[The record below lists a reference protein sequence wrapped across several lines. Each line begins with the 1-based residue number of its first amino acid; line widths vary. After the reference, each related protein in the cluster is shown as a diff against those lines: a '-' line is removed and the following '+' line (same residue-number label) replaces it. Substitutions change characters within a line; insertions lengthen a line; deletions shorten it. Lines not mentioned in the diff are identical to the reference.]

1 MAQPPALLGPDG
13 APVPAGLAD
22 AVRKGALSRPARS
35 GMRASW
41 GDAGGKGYFPYE
53 ASNWT
58 SQEMGDWLPWIRSP
72 DSEINLFRDRMV
84 ARARDMVRNDG
95 WAAGSIGRILDS
107 TIGNSY
113 RFISNPDWRWLKRF
127 DPAFD
132 EQWAEEFAEAWE
144 ATWRGYSEDL
154 RRYNDVGR
162 KLTVAQQFR
171 LGLRHKLVDG
181 DDVTVTHWLPDR
193 VGYGAADFATA
204 FQVVDPDR
212 LCNPYQM
219 VDTREL
225 RGGVH
230 IQPNTGEPLGYWFR
244 RAEPNDWY
252 NSAESM
258 EWEYVAREDEDG
270 FLRVIHDFD
279 HDRAG
284 QNRGVSI
291 FAPIL
296 SRLKMLARYYGV
308 ELQAA
313 TIASVFG
320 LYITSPFDPEMV
332 EQALQGP
339 SANPD
344 GYLGA
349 YQDLRDNFH
358 KKNAPMFNGVRVPM
372 LAPGEGVHAVSA
384 ARPNEQ
390 FSPFTHEMLRSVAAV
405 TGQSAEQVTQDYSE
419 TNYSSARAAIVEAE
433 KTFNR
438 RMWEFNLNTA
448 TPVAS
453 CVMHEAM
460 ERNLLPMPLKA
471 WKAPSFLEGRTAFVR
486 GRWLGVAAGWVD
498 PVAERQGE
506 ILGLDAGFGTLEESC
521 ARQGADWR
529 DNLRQRAR
537 ESREMERL
545 GLPRPQWM
553 GEKVTATE
561 DSKKPKAA

>member
-13 APVPAGLAD
+13 QPVPAGLAD
-22 AVRKGALSRPARS
+22 AVRRGAVSRGKRS
-35 GMRASW
+35 GMRADW
-41 GDAGGKGYFPYE
+41 GGSAAQGYFPYE
-53 ASNWT
+53 ASNWY
-58 SQEMGDWLPWIRSP
+58 SQEMGEWLPWIRSP
-72 DSEINLFRDRMV
+72 DAEINLFRDRMV
-84 ARARDMVRNDG
+84 ARTRDMVRNDG
-95 WAAGSIGRILDS
+95 WASGAIGRILDS

-113 RFISNPDWRWLKRF
+113 RLISNPDWRWLQRF

-132 EQWAEEFAEAWE
+132 EQWAEEFAQAWE
-144 ATWRGYSEDL
+144 AVWRGYSEDL

-171 LGLRHKLVDG
+171 LALRHKLIDG
-181 DDVTVTHWLPDR
+181 EGLTCVYWMPERLGR
-193 VGYGAADFATA
+193 GAADFATA

-212 LCNPYQM
+212 LSNPYQM

-225 RGGVH
+225 RGGVE
-230 IQPNTGEPLGYWFR
+230 IVPDTGEPIAYWIR
-244 RAEPNDWY
+244 RAEQNDWY
-252 NSAESM
+252 NAVESM
-258 EWEYVAREDEDG
+258 EWERIEREDEDG

-291 FAPIL
+291 FAPVL

-332 EQALQGP
+332 ESALQGP
-339 SANPD
+339 DVNPS
-344 GYLGA
+344 GFLGA
-349 YQDLRDNFH
+349 YQDLRGVWH
-358 KKNAPMFNGVRVPM
+358 EKHAPMFNGVRVPI
-372 LAPGEGVHAVSA
+372 LAPGEKPEAVSA
-384 ARPNEQ
+384 TRPNEQ
-390 FSPFTHEMLRSVAAV
+390 FSPFTHEMLRSLAAV

-433 KTFNR
+433 KTYNR
-438 RMWEFNLNTA
+438 RCWEFNLNTA

-460 ERNLLPMPLKA
+460 ERRLLPMPPKA

-537 ESREMERL
+537 ERAEMNRL
-545 GLPRPQWM
+545 GLPQPQWM

-561 DSKKPKAA
+561 DTRKPKAA